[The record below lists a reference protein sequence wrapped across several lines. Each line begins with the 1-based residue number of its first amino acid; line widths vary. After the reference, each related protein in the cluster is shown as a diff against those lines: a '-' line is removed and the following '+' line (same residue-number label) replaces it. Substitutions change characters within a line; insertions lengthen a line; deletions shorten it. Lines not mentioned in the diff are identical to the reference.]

1 MGTTTQDI
9 ARAIEDAATYFDAVV
24 FGLLFVLGLGGWLRR
39 RDSSSGWFSV
49 TFAAITFT
57 LVVGIVFGEEA
68 PAPWDRLSIAALALM
83 PFCLYRFMRT
93 FARGS
98 TAVDLVSSAI
108 TIGIVTW
115 SLAIELP
122 PDGVAWST
130 GVLLFVVAFLVHWTI
145 LSAATAWFFLSEA
158 RSSSGIAKRRMNL
171 FATATIALTT
181 ALLLSAFAGD
191 GTSEWLSVIAI
202 VIQLIAALSAVL
214 FLVALAPPRF
224 LRASWRAHELETMQ
238 GGLRWI
244 VQGET
249 VADVRQRALRA
260 ATLLTGASGAVL
272 VDEDRAPV
280 AWHGI
285 DASEAERITEEARTR
300 DVDHGADVDH
310 VDHAIIS
317 VDRIVVVCG
326 PAAPF
331 FSDTE
336 RQLLDNIS
344 AFAALAEDRAR
355 TLELEREANERL
367 RQVDQLKTEFVAMV
381 AHDLRSPM
389 SVISGFADTIH
400 DRWDVLPDEQKLEFL
415 RLISR
420 NTRSLAEFVED
431 VLQVAR
437 MESGELHY
445 EMQAFDARTVVQ
457 RIVMDMQVAHPELT
471 LTVNTPET
479 LPDVL
484 GDVDRNW
491 QILTNLVSNAMKFSE
506 GSPRIEVEL
515 TTMLAEGKLA
525 IAVRDNG
532 VGISDEDLP
541 RLFRRFSRVGPTRR
555 TVAGTGLGLYIV
567 KSMVEAQG
575 GSIWVDSEPGHG
587 STFTYTLPIATK
599 EAAA

>member
-1 MGTTTQDI
+1 MGDTTQDI
-9 ARAIEDAATYFDAVV
+9 ARVIEQAASIFDAAV
-24 FGLLFVLGLGGWLRR
+24 FGLLFVLGLTGWLRR
-39 RDSSSGWFSV
+39 RDSANAWFAL

-57 LVVGIVFGEEA
+57 ILVGLLLGDE
-68 PAPWDRLSIAALALM
+68 PASPWDRLSVAALAIM
-83 PFCLYRFMRT
+83 PYGLYRFMRT
-93 FARGS
+93 FARGNR
-98 TAVDLVSSAI
+98 TVDAVTSVF
-108 TIGIVTW
+108 TI
-115 SLAIELP
+115 AM
-122 PDGVAWST
+122 VAWSVGIDLPPEGT
-130 GVLLFVVAFLVHWTI
+130 AWSPIVLTFVIAFLVHWTI
-145 LSAATAWFFLSEA
+145 LSVATAWFFLREA
-158 RSSSGIAKRRMNL
+158 RRSSGIARRRMNL
-171 FATATIALTT
+171 FAGASIALTT
-181 ALLLSAFAGD
+181 ALLLSAFSGN
-191 GTSEWLSVIAI
+191 GVSEEIHILSIF
-202 VIQLIAALSAVL
+202 IQLIAAVSAVL

-224 LRASWRAHELETMQ
+224 LRASWRAHELESMQ

-249 VADVRQRALRA
+249 VADVRDRALHSAR
-260 ATLLTGASGAVL
+260 LLTGAMSAVL
-272 VDEDRAPV
+272 VDEDRGLL
-280 AWHGI
+280 AWHGTNQANAQRVV
-285 DASEAERITEEARTR
+285 DEARAR
-300 DVDHGADVDH
+300 NVDSEDH
-310 VDHAIIS
+310 SIIC
-317 VDRIVVVCG
+317 VDRIIVVCG

-331 FSDTE
+331 FSETE
-336 RQLLDNIS
+336 RQLLDTIS
-344 AFAALAEDRAR
+344 AFASLSEDRAR
-355 TLELEREANERL
+355 TLDLERQANERL

-445 EMQAFDARTVVQ
+445 DMQPFDARQVVQ
-457 RIVMDMQVAHPELT
+457 RIVADMQVTHPELT
-471 LTVNTPET
+471 LKVEAPEQ

-491 QILTNLVSNAMKFSE
+491 QILTNLVSNAMKFSDGE
-506 GSPRIEVEL
+506 PRIEVEL
-515 TTMLAEGKLA
+515 STLLAEGKLA

-532 VGISDEDLP
+532 VGIADEDLP

-575 GSIWVDSEPGHG
+575 GRIWVDSRPGEG
-587 STFTYTLPIATK
+587 STFTYTLPIATT
-599 EAAA
+599 ETAA

>member
-1 MGTTTQDI
+1 MGYITEDI
-9 ARAIEDAATYFDAVV
+9 ARVIEEAASIFDAAV
-24 FGLLFVLGLGGWLRR
+24 FGLLFVLGLVGWLRR
-39 RDSSSGWFSV
+39 RDTANMWFAL
-49 TFAAITFT
+49 TFATITFT
-57 LVVGIVFGEEA
+57 LVVGIVLGGN
-68 PAPWDRLSIAALALM
+68 PGHPWDRLAIAALALM
-83 PFCLYRFMRT
+83 PFGLYRFMRT
-93 FARGS
+93 FAGGNRSVDSIASAS
-98 TAVDLVSSAI
+98 TAAI
-108 TIGIVTW
+108 VVW
-115 SLAIELP
+115 SMAGDMPRAGVEWSPSVLA
-122 PDGVAWST
+122 
-130 GVLLFVVAFLVHWTI
+130 FVIAFLVHWTV
-145 LSAATAWFFLSEA
+145 LAGATAWFFFCEA
-158 RSSSGIAKRRMNL
+158 RRSSGVARRRMNL
-171 FATATIALTT
+171 FATASIALTT
-181 ALLLSAFAGD
+181 ALLLAVLAGD
-191 GTSEWLSVIAI
+191 GSSDRLYIVAI
-202 VIQLIAALSAVL
+202 VIQLMAAFAATL

-224 LRASWRAHELETMQ
+224 LRASWRAHELESMQ

-249 VADVRQRALRA
+249 VVDVRDRALHA
-260 ATLLTGASGAVL
+260 ATLLTGATAAVL
-272 VDEDRAPV
+272 VDDDRDPLAWRGVSAEDADR
-280 AWHGI
+280 I
-285 DASEAERITEEARTR
+285 AEEGRSR
-300 DVDHGADVDH
+300 DVDH
-310 VDHAIIS
+310 VDHSIIC
-317 VDRIVVVCG
+317 VDRIIVVCG

-344 AFAALAEDRAR
+344 AFASLAEDRAR
-355 TLELEREANERL
+355 TLDLERQANERL

-445 EMQAFDARTVVQ
+445 DMQPFDARHVVQ
-457 RIVMDMQVAHPELT
+457 RIVTDMQVTHPDLT
-471 LTVNTPET
+471 LRVEAPDQ

-491 QILTNLVSNAMKFSE
+491 QILTNLVNNAMKFSS
-506 GSPRIEVEL
+506 GDPRIEVEL
-515 TTMLAEGKLA
+515 STLVAEGKLA

-532 VGISDEDLP
+532 IGIADEDLP
-541 RLFRRFSRVGPTRR
+541 RLFRRFSRVGPSRR

-575 GSIWVDSEPGHG
+575 GRIWVDSQPGQG

-599 EAAA
+599 ETAA